1 LSNAWCPA
9 IPSAG
14 PATAS
19 SDPITAERRRASD
32 TQPRDS
38 AVPAPA
44 PAATAIDEVVA
55 GMQAIDAALA
65 ADDGVACFNRMYLQ
79 VTRGVSQL
87 VQQGSFG
94 DAGFVS
100 HLDVVRPE

>member
-1 LSNAWCPA
+1 
-9 IPSAG
+9 
-14 PATAS
+14 
-19 SDPITAERRRASD
+19 
-32 TQPRDS
+32 
-38 AVPAPA
+38 
-44 PAATAIDEVVA
+44 
-55 GMQAIDAALA
+55 MQAIDAALA